1 MAKQIYVGR
10 QPRWYEN
17 LPVSPAVLVVAL
29 AVVVIGVGVWALT
42 GIFTAPAQ
50 TVEPEAELGDVND
63 VALELVA
70 VEDPDPAF
78 DAAAV
83 DNASGDYEINLFS
96 AIDGTS
102 LVLDDSQTASIDEA
116 IADFAY
122 YGYQTGFVVL
132 DLHTGKGIGYN
143 ADEEFFS
150 ASTIKAPFVAFLWQS
165 FIEGGS
171 VELDDTLVKDV
182 TYGGT
187 GVMASEEDKLEYELE
202 EVIADT
208 IIYSDNTGYAML
220 RDHYDGGSW
229 DEWTALAGVPQ
240 AETEVGRY
248 LNYCACDLAK
258 YWLAIDGYLA
268 TNSEGAQSLKELF
281 GSTEVSFLRQA
292 LGSECEVYAKAGFQS
307 SNSTGGL
314 SALNDAGIVESPSGD
329 YLLVVMSDADY
340 SHPDQTENASL
351 MIDLIKVLDG
361 AHADLLAV

>member
-1 MAKQIYVGR
+1 MGVTRGVR
-10 QPRWYEN
+10 RRG
-17 LPVSPAVLVVAL
+17 LSVSRGLIALAAACFIIGGGAVLFNAL
-29 AVVVIGVGVWALT
+29 ASG
-42 GIFTAPAQ
+42 
-50 TVEPEAELGDVND
+50 EARN
-63 VALELVA
+63 A
-70 VEDPDPAF
+70 
-78 DAAAV
+78 
-83 DNASGDYEINLFS
+83 ASGEQSNAAIAIGSAFSTAIAERPHLSFNSSDLSVVPKGDEVCLFS
-96 AIDGTS
+96 TFRNSFEPLGAESSAAIE
-102 LVLDDSQTASIDEA
+102 EA
-116 IADFAY
+116 LSAFSDC
-122 YGYQTGFVVL
+122 GYHAGFVVL
-132 DLHTGKGIGYN
+132 DLSTGRGISCN
-143 ADEEFFS
+143 ADSEFFS
-150 ASTIKAPFVAFLWQS
+150 ASTVKAPFVVFLWQN
-165 FIEGGS
+165 FIEGGN

-182 TYGGT
+182 AYGGT

-208 IIYSDNTGYAML
+208 IVYSDNTGYAML
-220 RDHYDGGSW
+220 RDRYDGEGW

-258 YWLAIDGYLA
+258 YWLAIDEYLA

-307 SNSTGGL
+307 SDSTGGL
-314 SALNDAGIVESPSGD
+314 SALNDAGVVESPSGD

-351 MIDLIKVLDG
+351 MVDLIKALDG